1 MKFYRNADIEN
12 IAEGKLAEFSK
23 MLGRPLTPPIPI
35 DLMAE
40 KLSGLS
46 ILWDVIEEE
55 PGETIFGGLSADDRL
70 IILNEK
76 HKKQFEEKPGLER
89 STIGHEMGHWE
100 LFISK
105 ESVGH
110 PLLPGL
116 RRPES
121 FVKRSSESK
130 RSVEVI
136 RSLIASEQGREVLRN
151 IQSRSDHPDE
161 ARAVNRFAA
170 AISMPRDLIRAEA
183 LKIDRTHWRNLYP
196 LAKKFEVT
204 ITALKVR
211 LEQLKLLVVTK
222 DGKLFGSPDEA
233 VGQMGLG
240 LS

>member
-1 MKFYRNADIEN
+1 MKFYRNAEIER
-12 IAEGKLAEFSK
+12 IAEEKLAEFSK

-40 KLSGLS
+40 KICGLS
-46 ILWDVIEEE
+46 ILWDTIEEE
-55 PGETIFGGLSADDRL
+55 PGETIFGGLSPEDRL
-70 IILNEK
+70 IVINEK
-76 HKKQFEEKPGLER
+76 HRKQFEEKPGMER

-100 LFISK
+100 LFTSK
-105 ESVGH
+105 ESIGH

-136 RSLIASEQGREVLRN
+136 RSLIASEQGREALRN

-170 AISMPRDLIRAEA
+170 AISMPRELFRAEA
-183 LKIDRTHWRNLYP
+183 LKVDRNHWRNLYP

-211 LEQLKLLVVTK
+211 LEQLNLLVVTK

-240 LS
+240 LE

>member
-1 MKFYRNADIEN
+1 MKFYRNAEIER
-12 IAEGKLAEFSK
+12 IAEEKLAEFSK

-40 KLSGLS
+40 KICGLS
-46 ILWDVIEEE
+46 ILWDTIEEE
-55 PGETIFGGLSADDRL
+55 PGETIFGGLSPEDRL
-70 IILNEK
+70 IVINEK
-76 HKKQFEEKPGLER
+76 HRKQFEEKPGMER

-130 RSVEVI
+130 RSLEVI
-136 RSLIASEQGREVLRN
+136 RSLIATEAGREALHN

-183 LKIDRTHWRNLYP
+183 LKVDRNHWRNLYP
-196 LAKKFEVT
+196 LARKFEVT
-204 ITALKVR
+204 ISALKVR

-240 LS
+240 LE